1 MNVISIHE
9 KTWAALQ
16 GRRAQLPH
24 ALMLIGQRGL
34 GKLALAWE
42 FAASLLCEE
51 PRSDGGACKK
61 CLACHWFEQ
70 GNHPD
75 FRLLQPAS
83 LSEEGDTEEGK
94 KKASQQITIDQVR
107 ELDDFLNVGTHRAGV
122 RIILIN
128 PTEAMNRNTANAI
141 LKSLEEPAPD
151 TLFLLI
157 SSEPLRLLP
166 TLRSRCQIVPV
177 GMPSAAAA
185 TRALAEA
192 GIETP
197 ERWLALA
204 GGAPCLA
211 LEFAR
216 SGQTAWLDFLLQQIS
231 DGGEINPITL
241 AAELEKIIKDS
252 KGKVSLKMVVEVFQK
267 WLVDLTLARNGLPV
281 RYFLPQQ
288 STTASLAAMIP
299 AARLVHAYRALLV
312 RRREA
317 EQPLNTRLFLE
328 SLFLD
333 YRALFAK

>member
-9 KTWAALQ
+9 KTWNALQ
-16 GRRAQLPH
+16 ARRAQLPH

-34 GKLALAWE
+34 GKFELARQ
-42 FAASLLCEE
+42 FAASLLCEN
-51 PRSDGGACKK
+51 PQTQGRACGQ
-61 CLACHWFEQ
+61 CLACNWYEQ

-75 FRLLQPAS
+75 FRLLQPDAFADEGEG
-83 LSEEGDTEEGK
+83 EESK

-107 ELDDFLNVGTHRAGV
+107 ALDDFMNVGTHRAGL

-128 PTEAMNRNTANAI
+128 PTEAMNRNTANAL
-141 LKSLEEPAPD
+141 LKSLEEPAPG

-166 TLRSRCQIVPV
+166 TLRSRCQVVPV
-177 GMPSAAAA
+177 GMPSIASSA
-185 TRALAEA
+185 RILAGE
-192 GIETP
+192 GIESP

-204 GGAPCLA
+204 GGAPLLA
-211 LEFAR
+211 LELAT
-216 SGQTAWLDFLLQQIS
+216 SGQNVWMDLLLKRVAAGRET
-231 DGGEINPITL
+231 DPIGL
-241 AAELEKIIKDS
+241 AAELDKLIKES
-252 KGKVSLKMVVEVFQK
+252 KGKLLLKSIVEVFQK

-281 RYFLPQQ
+281 RYFLQQQ
-288 STTASLAAMIP
+288 STTANLADMIP
-299 AARLVHAYRALLV
+299 VVRLLHAYRALLL

-317 EQPLNTRLFLE
+317 EQPLNSRLFLE